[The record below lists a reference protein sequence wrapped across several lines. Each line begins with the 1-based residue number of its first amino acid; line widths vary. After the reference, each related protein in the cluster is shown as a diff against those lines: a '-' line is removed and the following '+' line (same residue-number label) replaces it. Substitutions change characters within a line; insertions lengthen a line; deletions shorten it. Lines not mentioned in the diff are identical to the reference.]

1 MLLFEVELRSIVK
14 PNHSCRR
21 FFLEQLEARHLC
33 ASDWQNAVNPLDV
46 DGSGVVQ
53 PLDALVVINDLNAF
67 GSRQLP
73 ARSENLSAPLSDTN
87 GDGFISP
94 IDALLVINDLNR
106 VRVGSVAPAVKLQNQ
121 AGEMI
126 DVSALEGEH
135 AVVLYFYPKDDT
147 PGCTVEALDFS
158 ARKTQIE
165 SLGAKIY
172 GVSLDPVD
180 SKKDFADKHQLSF
193 DILADPDKKVTL
205 AYGVLTQINNMPI
218 AERTTFIIGK
228 DGTIKHIFDNV
239 QVASHGAE
247 VVALL
252 ESGIAN

>member
-1 MLLFEVELRSIVK
+1 MKFSNLGR
-14 PNHSCRR
+14 RR
-21 FFLEQLEARHLC
+21 FAIEMLETRYLC

-46 DGSGVVQ
+46 DSSGIVQ
-53 PLDALVVINDLNAF
+53 PLDALVVINDLNAN

-73 ARSENLSAPLSDTN
+73 ARSETPTAPLCDTN
-87 GDGFISP
+87 GDGFASP
-94 IDALLVINDLNR
+94 IDALLVINELNR
-106 VRVGSVAPAVKLQNQ
+106 VRVGSAAPAVKLPNQ
-121 AGEMI
+121 AGETV
-126 DVSALEGEH
+126 DLSALLGEH

-180 SKKDFADKHQLSF
+180 SHEDFADKHQLSF
-193 DILADPDKKVTL
+193 DILADIDKKVTL
-205 AYGVLTQINNMPI
+205 AYGVLTEINQTPI
-218 AERTTFIIGK
+218 AERTTFIIGR
-228 DGTIKHIFDNV
+228 DGTIKHIFDDV
-239 QVASHGAE
+239 QVATHGAE

-252 ESGIAN
+252 QSGIAN